1 MLGNQRRLVAIDE
14 RLEPPEMR
22 FVEWLRAANR
32 HANPVERNGV
42 VVTDS
47 VKCGMGRAAGTH
59 VVFSMDLKEAISL
72 LVGQDRLQMFMLEA
86 GARTARNG
94 MRRKAE
100 GCRSLRRGAHRQS
113 FHCHLPFPA
122 RRPAYD
128 R

>member
-1 MLGNQRRLVAIDE
+1 MLGNERRLIAVDK

-22 FVEWLRAANR
+22 FVEWLRAADR
-32 HANPVERNGV
+32 HANTVERNRV

-59 VVFSMDLKEAISL
+59 VVFRMDLKEAISL
-72 LVGQDRLQMFMLEA
+72 LIGQDCLQMFMLEA
-86 GARTARNG
+86 RARTARNR

-113 FHCHLPFPA
+113 FHRHLPLSRAPLCL
-122 RRPAYD
+122 
-128 R
+128 